1 MQDQYNV
8 RRIPFLGVIAGLSA
22 VLLAVGGCSPEQN
35 SNSSESST
43 TTTPSPIASVPS
55 QPAQPSTSVQSQP
68 TQPSTSVPSQPTQP
82 LASRPNKPL
91 QSVRG
96 ETVKVY
102 WVNSVNNKV
111 EVVPSSISLKSSG
124 KPGELLKG
132 AFNSLLSGPT
142 DPAFATTIP
151 KGTKLR
157 EVTSKPD
164 GVHVDLSQEFTD
176 GGGSTSMTGRVAQVI
191 YTASSLD
198 PSAKVWISVE
208 GKPLE
213 VLGGEGLMLDQPITR
228 ETFEQNFNL

>member
-1 MQDQYNV
+1 MQDQHTA
-8 RRIPFLGVIAGLSA
+8 RRIPLGVIAAVSA
-22 VLLAVGGCSPEQN
+22 ALVAVGGCSPGKN

-43 TTTPSPIASVPS
+43 TTTPPSSTSVSP
-55 QPAQPSTSVQSQP
+55 QPAQPSISEPTKSVQ
-68 TQPSTSVPSQPTQP
+68 T
-82 LASRPNKPL
+82 A
-91 QSVRG
+91 RG
-96 ETVKVY
+96 ESVKVY
-102 WVNSVNNKV
+102 WVNNVNNKV
-111 EVVPSSISLKSSG
+111 EVVPSAIAVKNAD
-124 KPGELLKG
+124 KPGEVLED
-132 AFNSLLSGPT
+132 AFKSLLAGPT

-157 EVTSKPD
+157 KLTFKPD

-198 PSAKVWISVE
+198 PAAKVWISVE

-228 ETFEQNFNL
+228 KTFEQNFNL

>member
-8 RRIPFLGVIAGLSA
+8 RRIPVLCVIAGISA
-22 VLLAVGGCSPEQN
+22 VLLAVGGCSPEEN

-55 QPAQPSTSVQSQP
+55 QPAQPSTSVQP
-68 TQPSTSVPSQPTQP
+68 QPTQP
-82 LASRPNKPL
+82 LGSKPNKPVE
-91 QSVRG
+91 SVQG

-102 WVNSVNNKV
+102 WVNNVNNRV
-111 EVVPSSISLKSSG
+111 EVVPTSISLKSSG
-124 KPGELLKG
+124 KPGELLDG
-132 AFNSLLSGPT
+132 AFNSLLAGPT

-151 KGTKLR
+151 QGTTLR
-157 EVTSKPD
+157 KVTSKPD
-164 GVHVDLSQEFTD
+164 GVHVDLSKEFTD
-176 GGGSTSMTGRVAQVI
+176 GGGSASMTGRVAQVI
-191 YTASSLD
+191 YTASTLE

>member
-8 RRIPFLGVIAGLSA
+8 RRIPVLCVIAGISA
-22 VLLAVGGCSPEQN
+22 VLVAVGGCSPGEN

-55 QPAQPSTSVQSQP
+55 QPAQPSTSVQPQP
-68 TQPSTSVPSQPTQP
+68 AKP
-82 LASRPNKPL
+82 LGSRPNKPVE
-91 QSVRG
+91 SVQG

-102 WVNSVNNKV
+102 WVNNVNNKV
-111 EVVPSSISLKSSG
+111 QVVPSPVSLKSTG
-124 KPGELLKG
+124 KPGELLES
-132 AFNSLLSGPT
+132 AFNSLLAGPT

-151 KGTKLR
+151 QGTTLR
-157 EVTSKPD
+157 KVTSKPE
-164 GVHVDLSQEFTD
+164 GVHVDLSKEFTD
-176 GGGSTSMTGRVAQVI
+176 GGGSASMTGRVAQVI
-191 YTASSLD
+191 YTASTLE

>member
-8 RRIPFLGVIAGLSA
+8 RCIPVLCVIAGLSA
-22 VLLAVGGCSPEQN
+22 VLLSVGGCSPEEN

-55 QPAQPSTSVQSQP
+55 QPAQPSTSIQRKP
-68 TQPSTSVPSQPTQP
+68 AQP
-82 LASRPNKPL
+82 LASTPNKPV

-111 EVVPSSISLKSSG
+111 EVVPSSVTLKSTD
-124 KPGELLKG
+124 KPGELLES
-132 AFNSLLSGPT
+132 AFNSLLAGPT

-151 KGTKLR
+151 QGTKLR
-157 EVTSKPD
+157 KVTPKSD
-164 GVHVDLSQEFTD
+164 GVHVDLSKEFTD

-191 YTASSLD
+191 YTASTLE

>member
-8 RRIPFLGVIAGLSA
+8 RRIPVLCVIAGVSA
-22 VLLAVGGCSPEQN
+22 VLVAVGGCSPREN
-35 SNSSESST
+35 SNSSESPT
-43 TTTPSPIASVPS
+43 TTTPAPIASAP
-55 QPAQPSTSVQSQP
+55 TQP
-68 TQPSTSVPSQPTQP
+68 TQPSPSTSVTSQPTQP
-82 LASRPNKPL
+82 LASRPNKPV
-91 QSVRG
+91 QSVQG

-111 EVVPSSISLKSSG
+111 EVVPTSVTLKSTD
-124 KPGELLKG
+124 KPGELLEG
-132 AFNSLLSGPT
+132 AFNSLLAGPA

-151 KGTKLR
+151 QGTKLR
-157 EVTSKPD
+157 KVTPKPD
-164 GVHVDLSQEFTD
+164 GVHVDLSKEFTD

>member
-1 MQDQYNV
+1 MQDQHTA
-8 RRIPFLGVIAGLSA
+8 RRIPLGVIAAVSA
-22 VLLAVGGCSPEQN
+22 ALVAVGGCSPGQN

-43 TTTPSPIASVPS
+43 TTTPPSTASVSP
-55 QPAQPSTSVQSQP
+55 QPAQPSTSVSPQP
-68 TQPSTSVPSQPTQP
+68 AQPSISVSPQPAQPSISEPT
-82 LASRPNKPL
+82 K
-91 QSVRG
+91 SVQTARG
-96 ETVKVY
+96 ESVKVY
-102 WVNSVNNKV
+102 WVNNVNNKV
-111 EVVPSSISLKSSG
+111 EVVPSAIAVKNAD
-124 KPGELLKG
+124 KPGEVLED
-132 AFNSLLSGPT
+132 AFKSLLAGPT

-157 EVTSKPD
+157 KLTFKPD

-198 PSAKVWISVE
+198 PAAKVWISVE

-228 ETFEQNFNL
+228 KTFEQNFNL

>member
-8 RRIPFLGVIAGLSA
+8 RRTPFLGVIAGVSA
-22 VLLAVGGCSPEQN
+22 VLLVVGGCSPGEN

-43 TTTPSPIASVPS
+43 TTTPSPVVSVPS

-68 TQPSTSVPSQPTQP
+68 TQPSTSVQPKPTQP
-82 LASRPNKPL
+82 LASKPNQPL

-102 WVNSVNNKV
+102 WVNNVNNKV
-111 EVVPSSISLKSSG
+111 QVVPSPVSLKSTG
-124 KPGELLKG
+124 KPGELLES
-132 AFNSLLSGPT
+132 AFNSLLAGPT

-151 KGTKLR
+151 QGTTLR
-157 EVTSKPD
+157 KVTSKPD
-164 GVHVDLSQEFTD
+164 GVHVDLSKEFTD
-176 GGGSTSMTGRVAQVI
+176 GGGSASMTGRVAQVI
-191 YTASSLD
+191 YTASTLE

-228 ETFEQNFNL
+228 ETFEKNFNL

>member
-8 RRIPFLGVIAGLSA
+8 RRIPFLGVIAGISA
-22 VLLAVGGCSPEQN
+22 VLVAVGGCSPGEN

-55 QPAQPSTSVQSQP
+55 QPTQPSTSVQPQP
-68 TQPSTSVPSQPTQP
+68 TQPSTSIQRQPAQSST
-82 LASRPNKPL
+82 STPNKPV

-111 EVVPSSISLKSSG
+111 EVVPSSVTLKSAN
-124 KPGELLKG
+124 KPGELLEG
-132 AFNSLLSGPT
+132 AFNSLLAGPT

-151 KGTKLR
+151 QGTKLR
-157 EVTSKPD
+157 KVTPKPD
-164 GVHVDLSQEFTD
+164 GVHVDLSKEFTD